1 MSIKYIYFDK
11 TGFDDIACDD
21 ADVIINAAN
30 GCGWMGGRQAR
41 ISLCKGVAE
50 HLNFYSNGLENA
62 AMEAAR
68 RLSGVPSWIAGKR
81 AGEVF
86 RTPVTDAIRGKLKCE
101 EVFHA
106 VTMRYPGMKCKLRTV
121 RKLVPQ
127 IFAMTADA
135 GYKSVAMPCLGCGTG
150 SLDTDAVVNIIKE
163 EAKKYPELEVRIY
176 INKESEINE

>member
-30 GCGWMGGRQAR
+30 GCGWMGGRQAQ

-50 HLNFYSNGLENA
+50 HLSFYSNGLEEV
-62 AMEAAR
+62 AMKAAR
-68 RLSGVPSWIAGKR
+68 RLSGVSSWIAGKR

-86 RTPVTDAIRGKLKCE
+86 RTPVTDAIRGKLRCR

-106 VTMRYPGMKCKLRTV
+106 VTMRYPSMKCKLRTV
-121 RKLVPQ
+121 KKLIPQ
-127 IFAMTADA
+127 IFSMTADA
-135 GYKSVAMPCLGCGTG
+135 NYKNIAMPCLGCGTG
-150 SLDTDAVVNIIKE
+150 GLDTDAVVNIIEE
-163 EAKKYPELEVRIY
+163 EARKYPELEVRIY
-176 INKESEINE
+176 INKEREINE